1 MTTIALAGNP
11 NTGKTTVF
19 NQLVGAREKIGNWPG
34 TTVER
39 KEGAF
44 VYRDCQA
51 VVVDLPGVYSLNA
64 YSPDEKIARN
74 FLIKEQPQLVI
85 VVVDAANL
93 QRHLYLV
100 IQLLEMGQN
109 TIICLNKMDLAQEL
123 GLDIATRKLA
133 EILNAPVVE
142 TIALRAQ
149 GLERLKQTVAENV
162 LRPQP
167 PLRIHYSELEE
178 LICHLEQML
187 EGNGVQLGVNARSI
201 ALRILQEDQDIF
213 EKLKG
218 QTIFPELM
226 QWLESVKKKHPVDME
241 TRIVEKK
248 YAFIKGVVIE
258 CAQKHLTLPE
268 RVTIS
273 DQIDRLVTHRL
284 LGLPIFLGFMYFLFS
299 LVFKVGE
306 PLVRLVH
313 LLFFR
318 LGQQVANGVQAFNLP
333 DWIGSLIAE
342 GVIAGV
348 GSVLSFLPYIML
360 LFLGISF
367 LQDTGYLARAA
378 FMMDR
383 IMHALGLHGK
393 SFIPMLLGFGC
404 NIPGIMAARTLG
416 SYKDRIL
423 TILVLPLM
431 SCAARLPVYTL
442 FAAALFPRHQH
453 LVVFSLYVL
462 GIVLAVIMARI
473 FRRVF
478 FQAESTPLIIE
489 LPPYR
494 WPRWRDI
501 IYQMWFQAK
510 MFVIKAG
517 TIIFLFVILSW
528 ALAYLPLG
536 VEYASKESLIGR
548 MGSWITPVFS
558 PAGFG
563 FWQASVA
570 LLFGIM
576 AKEMVVG
583 ILGTLYGVDPSGL
596 ATVLQHSF
604 TPLSGFAFLIMT
616 AIYIPCIPTIVV
628 IKKETNFK
636 WAALA
641 VVYTLGLGWTVSV
654 LFYQIG
660 RLIVG

>member
-284 LGLPIFLGFMYFLFS
+284 LGLPIFLGFM
-299 LVFKVGE
+299 
-306 PLVRLVH
+306 
-313 LLFFR
+313 
-318 LGQQVANGVQAFNLP
+318 
-333 DWIGSLIAE
+333 
-342 GVIAGV
+342 
-348 GSVLSFLPYIML
+348 
-360 LFLGISF
+360 
-367 LQDTGYLARAA
+367 
-378 FMMDR
+378 
-383 IMHALGLHGK
+383 
-393 SFIPMLLGFGC
+393 
-404 NIPGIMAARTLG
+404 
-416 SYKDRIL
+416 
-423 TILVLPLM
+423 
-431 SCAARLPVYTL
+431 
-442 FAAALFPRHQH
+442 
-453 LVVFSLYVL
+453 
-462 GIVLAVIMARI
+462 
-473 FRRVF
+473 
-478 FQAESTPLIIE
+478 
-489 LPPYR
+489 
-494 WPRWRDI
+494 
-501 IYQMWFQAK
+501 
-510 MFVIKAG
+510 
-517 TIIFLFVILSW
+517 
-528 ALAYLPLG
+528 
-536 VEYASKESLIGR
+536 
-548 MGSWITPVFS
+548 
-558 PAGFG
+558 
-563 FWQASVA
+563 
-570 LLFGIM
+570 
-576 AKEMVVG
+576 
-583 ILGTLYGVDPSGL
+583 
-596 ATVLQHSF
+596 
-604 TPLSGFAFLIMT
+604 
-616 AIYIPCIPTIVV
+616 
-628 IKKETNFK
+628 
-636 WAALA
+636 
-641 VVYTLGLGWTVSV
+641 
-654 LFYQIG
+654 
-660 RLIVG
+660 